1 MAVLTLLL
9 PPRAR
14 LAAEPALAP
23 GPLASWWHRG
33 DRADAAAPGREAALR
48 SVFQFTG
55 KTLPVAAL
63 TRQLDA
69 GDAAGAVWLR
79 ADPAYARAD
88 MTTARLLACGELGL
102 SAAEAQALIQP
113 LRPLFGDAG
122 FPIDAPVPQR
132 WYLRCPP
139 GAQLPAFSAPADVL
153 GDDLGRHLPTAAQGR
168 RWRSLFNEAQILLH
182 QHPLNAERVRRGQ
195 LPVNALWFWGGGTL
209 PEWVRGAVTVVLGED
224 VPLRA
229 LAARAGVR
237 AHAAEPA
244 ALAGLAADAAALLD
258 LAVERDGGV
267 LRTWIEAVA
276 AALRDGRLS
285 ALDVRFESGERLHV
299 TARQRWRFWRRL
311 RPLPA

>member
-1 MAVLTLLL
+1 MPGLQIGTVRTLQGVTLRPPADWELL
-9 PPRAR
+9 PPGDAMLTRRVKQAGPTWVVQEKRGRKVFSRGLWAPAERIAR
-14 LAAEPALAP
+14 LRAAV
-23 GPLASWWHRG
+23 
-33 DRADAAAPGREAALR
+33 EAE
-48 SVFQFTG
+48 
-55 KTLPVAAL
+55 
-63 TRQLDA
+63 
-69 GDAAGAVWLR
+69 R

-139 GAQLPAFSAPADVL
+139 GAQLPAFSAPAEVL

>member
-14 LAAEPALAP
+14 LAAEAALAQ

-33 DRADAAAPGREAALR
+33 DRAADAEPGREAALR
-48 SVFQFTG
+48 GQFQFTG

-69 GDAAGAVWLR
+69 ADAAGAVWLR

-102 SAAEAQALIQP
+102 RAAEAQALIQP

-153 GDDLGRHLPTAAQGR
+153 GDDLGRHLDEPCPPGAGATR
-168 RWRSLFNEAQILLH
+168 
-182 QHPLNAERVRRGQ
+182 AERIPQ
-195 LPVNALWFWGGGTL
+195 
-209 PEWVRGAVTVVLGED
+209 
-224 VPLRA
+224 
-229 LAARAGVR
+229 
-237 AHAAEPA
+237 PA
-244 ALAGLAADAAALLD
+244 AVEELTAL
-258 LAVERDGGV
+258 RFIQGV
-267 LRTWIEAVA
+267 LR
-276 AALRDGRLS
+276 LRRRQPQVLPRGSGWRDRL
-285 ALDVRFESGERLHV
+285 
-299 TARQRWRFWRRL
+299 
-311 RPLPA
+311 P

>member
-14 LAAEPALAP
+14 LAAEAALAQ

-33 DRADAAAPGREAALR
+33 DRAADAEPGREAALR
-48 SVFQFTG
+48 GQFQFTG

-69 GDAAGAVWLR
+69 ADAAGAVWLR

-102 SAAEAQALIQP
+102 RAAEAQALIQP

-153 GDDLGRHLPTAAQGR
+153 GDDLGRHLPPGAEGR

-182 QHPLNAERVRRGQ
+182 QHPLNAERLRRGQ
-195 LPVNALWFWGGGTL
+195 LPVNALWFWGGGVL
-209 PEWVRGAVTVVLGED
+209 PDWVRSPFGDVLGDD
-224 VPLRA
+224 VLLRA
-229 LAARAGVR
+229 LAARAGAR
-237 AHAAEPA
+237 MHAAEPA

-258 LAVERDGGV
+258 LAVEREGGV
-267 LRTWIEAVA
+267 LCTWIDALA

-285 ALDVRFESGERLHV
+285 AVDVHFESGERVHV
-299 TARQRWRFWRRL
+299 TARQRWRLWRRL